1 MANETYSGTSGSGA
15 AAGVWAAIVTI
26 NGVDQSARI
35 VGEIRVDA
43 EEGAA
48 RIAELTIRPLAGT
61 AFAIAAWVGK
71 SITID
76 IADVASGS
84 PADIRRL
91 FTGLI
96 DTPTLDLELRTI
108 SLLCTDNLQGLID
121 AMDNAAVDALTP
133 GGYHSPAIF
142 DPAARGWVRL
152 QDRLSTLP
160 SALELD
166 VSGSPRLTDW
176 EPKVTPDME
185 LTDAHLL
192 DGSVDVSLAS
202 RNQLVNRVDVR
213 FDYRFPRVK
222 AESYPLA
229 YQYVDLTT
237 FAQHA
242 LDLNYWL
249 QRDAVVAA
257 IERAGGTIEDISYI
271 AMPTYAIGTWTPNPE
286 ADIKLCMGFDAEISF
301 DFGQTIEEQHSITV
315 QAQNSISAVGTMRE
329 SLQGALEGVYPPIQ
343 TAEQAMTLWKNDIMG
358 IPPLDTATPVLGY
371 TVAADVSLTT
381 DTDRAAADAAM
392 ETLIQIAKVRIH
404 GSHRGN
410 LVRGRVA
417 LNPSID
423 LDQTIDIDTG
433 VVHAAGK
440 CFSVSHVLSPET
452 GEATTDFSIAICS
465 VAGTGTS
472 HPSTPT
478 AAPAGSSPSSTP
490 LAFSATADFNYLLAE
505 DHVFTVTFPDVEAVE
520 RDKAVIALASSYSA
534 PLTEDPLTITL

>member
-1 MANETYSGTSGSGA
+1 MANETYSGTSGSGP

-26 NGVDQSARI
+26 DGSDQSARI
-35 VGEIRVDA
+35 VGEIRIDA

-61 AFAIAAWVGK
+61 TFAIAAWVGK
-71 SITID
+71 PITID
-76 IADVASGS
+76 VADFSSGS

-108 SLLCTDNLQGLID
+108 SLRCTDNLQGLID
-121 AMDNAAVDALTP
+121 AMDNATVDALTP

-166 VSGSPRLTDW
+166 VSGSPRLTAW
-176 EPKVTPDME
+176 APKVAPDMA

-192 DGSVDVSLAS
+192 DGSVDVALAG
-202 RNQLVNRVDVR
+202 RNQLVNRIDVR

-222 AESYPLA
+222 AENYPLA
-229 YQYVDLTT
+229 YQYVDATSI
-237 FAQHA
+237 AQHA
-242 LDLNYWL
+242 LDLNAWL
-249 QRDAVVAA
+249 LREAVVSA
-257 IERAGGTIEDISYI
+257 IEGAGGTIEDITYI
-271 AMPTYAIGTWTPNPE
+271 PLPNYAIGTWIPNPE
-286 ADIKLCMGFDAEISF
+286 ADIKLCMGFDAEVSF

-315 QAQNSISAVGTMRE
+315 QAPNSIAAVGTMRE

-343 TAEQAMTLWKNDIMG
+343 TAEHAMTLWKNDIMG
-358 IPPLDTATPVLGY
+358 IPPLDTATPLLGY

-381 DTDRAAADAAM
+381 DTDRAAADDAM
-392 ETLIQIAKVRIH
+392 ETLIQIAKVRIY

-417 LNPSID
+417 LNPAID
-423 LDQTIDIDTG
+423 LDQTIDVDVG
-433 VVHAAGK
+433 SVHATGK
-440 CFSVSHVLSPET
+440 CYSVSHVLSPET
-452 GEATTDFSIAICS
+452 GEATTDFTIAICS
-465 VAGTGTS
+465 VAGVGTS
-472 HPSTPT
+472 HPETTT

-505 DHVFTVTFPDVEAVE
+505 DHVFTVTFPDVETVE
-520 RDKAVIALASSYSA
+520 REKALIALASSYNA
-534 PLTEDPLTITL
+534 PLTEDTLVITL